1 MPKLRLSAAAVLLL
15 SISRLHAADAPAPA
29 APAEVVAAPLAQEA
43 EMARLEALPPSH
55 IPLKGATLASA
66 IRLLAQAAHM
76 SYLSPAEAD
85 FSERVTSDV
94 RMNPYALI
102 QILAENYNFA
112 ADYRG
117 GVWQFYRINLN
128 ELVSKS
134 YTLRFNNMQQVSI
147 TSSGINSQLAAMG
160 SMTNGGGA
168 GAGGSGSS
176 YASSAGSGKSSAFTV
191 KTDKIIDDI
200 KKILGVPT
208 AGLETLSLEG
218 SSAVPGIGA
227 ARKSV
232 DSPKIEPI
240 WNPDTS
246 QLFVVATRQQHSL
259 IASYLK
265 TVDRP
270 QKLIRISVKFIETA
284 RNPTQALG
292 VDWSNTPL
300 GSGGPISLGGWA
312 TETKDPITGGAIFQ
326 GPPDARL
333 VTGVDLNHP
342 GNTKLPPIALLSAP
356 AFQWTVQ
363 AIASDHMSS
372 IVQDPVI
379 YTSNNRE
386 VSFKATSQQPIQEGT
401 TTIGSATAATTSQI
415 AYIDV
420 GTEVTILPCILPG
433 SGPAKELVQLNLS
446 INVSSIIGQQTING
460 NQYPITS
467 SRTYAYSV
475 AIPNG
480 ETLAIAGLEERSRQT
495 TDNKIP
501 IFGDLPLIG
510 YAFKNKSDSVIHTTL
525 LAFIT
530 PELIQTE
537 STAPPGEAA
546 VVPPFRHR
554 LFQGAKDE
562 SLSQVVQS
570 LEGMPA
576 DITALQA
583 SANRLNKDS
592 VLNRFG
598 QMAIELSLID
608 VRLGELRMAKD
619 ELTAPTS
626 LRAERVR
633 RQLDAAREGVE
644 RLPIADKVES

>member
-1 MPKLRLSAAAVLLL
+1 MPNLRLSVAAVLL
-15 SISRLHAADAPAPA
+15 ISLPGLHAADAPAPA
-29 APAEVVAAPLAQEA
+29 APEEISAAPLGPDE
-43 EMARLEALPPSH
+43 EMARLQALPPSH
-55 IPLKGATLASA
+55 IPLKGATLSSA
-66 IRLLAQAAHM
+66 LRLLAQAAHM
-76 SYLSPAEAD
+76 SYLSPPEAE

-112 ADYRG
+112 SDYRG

-160 SMTNGGGA
+160 SMTNGSSGS
-168 GAGGSGSS
+168 SGSS
-176 YASSAGSGKSSAFTV
+176 YSSSSGGGKSAFSV
-191 KTDKIIDDI
+191 KADKIIDDI
-200 KKILGVPT
+200 RKILSVPT
-208 AGLETLSLEG
+208 VGLETLSLEG

-227 ARKSV
+227 ARKAV
-232 DSPKIEPI
+232 DAPKIEPI

-265 TVDRP
+265 TVDQP

-292 VDWSNTPL
+292 VDWSNTFL
-300 GSGGPISLGGWA
+300 GSGGPISLSGV
-312 TETKDPITGGAIFQ
+312 TSVTKDPVTGGL
-326 GPPDARL
+326 DAVGTSSTAL
-333 VTGVDLNHP
+333 TSVFDPSHAASTL
-342 GNTKLPPIALLSAP
+342 KLPPLALLSAP

-363 AIASDHMSS
+363 AIATDKMSS

-386 VSFKATSQQPIQEGT
+386 VTFKATSQQPIQEGT

-433 SGPAKELVQLNLS
+433 GGLNKELVQLNLS
-446 INVSSIIGQQTING
+446 INVSSIIGQQVING
-460 NQYPITS
+460 NSYPITS

-480 ETLAIAGLEERSRQT
+480 QTLAIAGLEERSRQT

-510 YAFKNKSDSVIHTTL
+510 YAFKNKSDSIVHTTL

-530 PELIQTE
+530 PELIQTD
-537 STAPPGEAA
+537 SATAGEAA
-546 VVPPFRHR
+546 VVPAFRHR

-562 SLSQVVQS
+562 SLTQLVKS
-570 LEGMPA
+570 LEGMPE
-576 DITALQA
+576 DISALQA

-592 VLNRFG
+592 VLNRLG
-598 QMAIELSLID
+598 QIDVELALID
-608 VRLGELRMAKD
+608 VRLGELKLAKD
-619 ELTAPTS
+619 RLTAPAA
-626 LRAERVR
+626 LQAEQVR
-633 RQLDAAREGVE
+633 RQLDTARQGVE
-644 RLPIADKVES
+644 RIRVGDRAES

>member
-15 SISRLHAADAPAPA
+15 SISRLYAADTPA
-29 APAEVVAAPLAQEA
+29 AAGPEEIAAAPLGPNE
-43 EMARLEALPPSH
+43 EMARLQALPPSH

-76 SYLSPAEAD
+76 SYLSPPEAE

-94 RMNPYALI
+94 RMNPFALI

-112 ADYRG
+112 SEYRG

-147 TSSGINSQLAAMG
+147 TSSGINSELAAMG
-160 SMTNGGGA
+160 SMTNGGG
-168 GAGGSGSS
+168 GGGGPGSS
-176 YASSAGSGKSSAFTV
+176 AASSSGSGKSSAFSV
-191 KTDKIIDDI
+191 KTDKIIEDI
-200 KKILGVPT
+200 RKILDVPT

-227 ARKSV
+227 ARKTS
-232 DSPKIEPI
+232 DAPKIEPI

-300 GSGGPISLGGWA
+300 GSEPTGQLERLGDGNGIPSPVGVFPGPD
-312 TETKDPITGGAIFQ
+312 T
-326 GPPDARL
+326 RL
-333 VTGVDLNHP
+333 VTKSDLEDHP
-342 GNTKLPPIALLSAP
+342 GNTLRLPADRAPVSAP

-363 AIASDHMSS
+363 AIASDKMSS

-401 TTIGSATAATTSQI
+401 TTIGSATAATTSQL

-433 SGPAKELVQLNLS
+433 SGPTRELVQLNLS

-510 YAFKNKSDSVIHTTL
+510 YAFKNKNDSVVHTTL

-530 PELIQTE
+530 PELIQTG
-537 STAPPGEAA
+537 SGAVAGEAA
-546 VVPPFRHR
+546 VIPPFRHR

-562 SLSQVVQS
+562 SLSQLVES

-576 DITALQA
+576 DIAALQA
-583 SANRLNKDS
+583 GATRVNKDS

-598 QMAIELSLID
+598 QMDIELALID
-608 VRLGELRMAKD
+608 VRLGELKMGKD
-619 ELTAPTS
+619 RLVAPAS
-626 LRAERVR
+626 LRAEGVR
-633 RQLDAAREGVE
+633 RQLDAAREGVQRIPSAE
-644 RLPIADKVES
+644 KTES